1 MEDQKALTSKKA
13 KRLLQGNGGKVAG
26 TGQNQV
32 EFKTLTQHIRGRKSV
47 EMGLEDE
54 ESQEEEPRNPYN
66 KRKNS
71 KAAGNSLVEI
81 EINQGKERQRSSE
94 LGISNKYH
102 RRLQTSMLG
111 KSGGNAQTTE
121 VFSDPENQ
129 N

>member
-1 MEDQKALTSKKA
+1 MRLEDQKALTSKKA

-81 EINQGKERQRSSE
+81 EINQGKER
-94 LGISNKYH
+94 
-102 RRLQTSMLG
+102 
-111 KSGGNAQTTE
+111 
-121 VFSDPENQ
+121 
-129 N
+129 